1 MTRHVLAV
9 SLAVLL
15 LPPAQSGLGQQPR
28 PEAGV
33 VDEGDTAETV
43 NPLASKEEMIR
54 DRFQRFEDRVYRLR
68 DQLKDVEPDNAA
80 RLGRALQRGGELG
93 LADRLDEMVELLRDP
108 SSLTEATDVQAQWL
122 SDVDRLLAVLLER
135 DSGDEER
142 KREIERLQEYRDRV
156 GKILEDQRELR
167 NATAER
173 SATEG
178 TGRQLDQAIQ
188 RINDLLDR
196 QAEIMKGTQRA
207 SDNTSK
213 ADAKT
218 ETPRLSE
225 RQEGLSRD
233 TTQLGDD
240 LRQLGASDSDRS
252 AEDSSTQSMPG
263 ETKAAAEA
271 VDAGARAMSESSQ
284 SLRQGDASSALPRQ
298 QQAAEALREARRRL
312 EEAKR
317 QLGQTADT
325 PQLAEEQQ
333 QIADETG
340 ALSDQMQQ
348 DASKEEGSE
357 GQSGGQQGSSAPGQQ
372 SLDKAQSEMKD
383 ASQSLGQSNP
393 REATPSQDRAIDEL
407 EQAKKELEEAL
418 NQLRQEQ
425 REETL
430 RDLEARFR
438 EMLSKQRAI
447 NDATV
452 RLDRIG
458 SDDFQRAERL
468 ELADLSTRQR
478 ALSEDAAT
486 CLHILDEDGTT
497 IAFPRVMEQLSDD
510 MGTVSDRLADYLVGI
525 LTQTIEREIVETLE
539 QLLEAVQRM
548 QQENEQP
555 GMSEGNMSDGP
566 TALLPPSA
574 ELKLLRSSQLR
585 VNTRTTVIETSR
597 AEGTEPAK
605 TLDDALRKVAGRQ
618 NECAEIARDM
628 RDRQHQP

>member
-1 MTRHVLAV
+1 MTRHVFAVFLA
-9 SLAVLL
+9 AFL
-15 LPPAQSGLGQQPR
+15 LPPARSGLGQQPR
-28 PEAGV
+28 QEPDV
-33 VDEGDTAETV
+33 VEEGETAETID
-43 NPLASKEEMIR
+43 PLASKEEMIR

-68 DQLKDVEPDNAA
+68 DQLKEVEPENAA

-93 LADRLDEMVELLRDP
+93 LADRLDQMVELLKAP

-122 SDVDRLLAVLLER
+122 SDVDRLLAILLER

-142 KREIERLQEYRDRV
+142 KREIDRLQEYRDRV
-156 GKILEDQRELR
+156 AKILENQRELR
-167 NATAER
+167 DTTANR
-173 SATEG
+173 AATEG

-196 QAEIMKGTQRA
+196 QAEIMKGTQNA
-207 SDNTSK
+207 SDNTTE
-213 ADAKT
+213 ADAEA

-233 TTQLGDD
+233 TEQLGDD
-240 LRQLGASDSDRS
+240 LRQLSASDLDRS
-252 AEDSSTQSMPG
+252 EEDPAARPMPR

-271 VDAGARAMSESSQ
+271 VEAGARAMSDASK
-284 SLRQGDASSALPRQ
+284 SLRQGEPSSALPQQ
-298 QQAAEALREARRRL
+298 QQAAEALREARRHL

-317 QLGQTADT
+317 QLGQSADT
-325 PQLAEEQQ
+325 PQLADEQQ
-333 QIADETG
+333 QLADETG
-340 ALSDQMQQ
+340 DLSDQMQQ
-348 DASKEEGSE
+348 DASKKEDGE

-372 SLDKAQSEMKD
+372 SLDQARSEMQD
-383 ASQSLGQSNP
+383 ASQSLGQSSP
-393 REATPSQDRAIDEL
+393 RQATPSQDRAIDEL
-407 EQAKKELEEAL
+407 EQAKKELEDAL
-418 NQLRQEQ
+418 NQLRKEQ

-430 RDLEARFR
+430 RDLEGRFR

-458 SDDFQRAERL
+458 SEDFQRAERL

-478 ALSEDAAT
+478 ALAEDAAT

-497 IAFPRVMEQLSDD
+497 VAFPRVVEQLADD
-510 MGTVSDRLADYLVGI
+510 MRTVADRLAGYLVGA

-539 QLLEAVQRM
+539 QLLEAVRRM
-548 QQENEQP
+548 QQENEQQ
-555 GMSEGNMSDGP
+555 GMPQDSMADGP

-585 VNTRTTVIETSR
+585 VNTRTTVIEMSR
-597 AEGTEPAK
+597 TEGAEPPEA
-605 TLDDALRKVAGRQ
+605 LDGALRKVAGRQ
-618 NECAEIARDM
+618 NECAEIAREM